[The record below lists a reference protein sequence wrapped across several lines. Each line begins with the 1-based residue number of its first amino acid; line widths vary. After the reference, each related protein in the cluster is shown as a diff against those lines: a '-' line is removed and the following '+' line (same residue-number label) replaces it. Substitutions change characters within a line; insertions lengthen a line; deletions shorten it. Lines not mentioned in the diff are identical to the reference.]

1 MKKRV
6 LLPSMLFFLVIG
18 IILGAVS
25 VLFILQNSMPIT
37 VTFLAWNF
45 SGSLSLVLF
54 AAVISGI
61 VITLLV
67 LLPSFITDDAHL
79 SILKNQKRDLERELA
94 EKNRILED
102 TTPVVVVDSS
112 TL

>member
-1 MKKRV
+1 MI
-6 LLPSMLFFLVIG
+6 FFLVVG

-25 VLFILQNSMPIT
+25 VMFILQNAMPIT
-37 VTFLAWNF
+37 VTFLAWHF

-67 LLPSFITDDAHL
+67 LLPSFIADDAHVAV
-79 SILKNQKRDLERELA
+79 LKNQKRELERELA
-94 EKNRILED
+94 EKNRVLTEA
-102 TTPVVVVDSS
+102 TPVVVVTDSV
-112 TL
+112 L